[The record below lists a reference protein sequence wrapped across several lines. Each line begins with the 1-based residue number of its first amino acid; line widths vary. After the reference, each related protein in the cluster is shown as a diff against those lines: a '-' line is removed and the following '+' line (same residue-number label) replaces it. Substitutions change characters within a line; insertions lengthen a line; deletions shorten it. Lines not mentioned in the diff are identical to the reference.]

1 MTRFFLLVASACAV
15 LMSTAVQSA
24 EPYPNQPIRLLVP
37 AEAGGGADFIAR
49 LIGPRLSKA
58 LGQSVVIENK
68 SGASGTI
75 AGNAV
80 AKSKPDG
87 YMLVLAQS
95 TSIVSAPHIYKHLTY
110 DPLKDLAPIT
120 LVALVPNLLVV
131 NPDSSVKT
139 VADLLALAKSKPGT
153 VTYGSSGYGSPSH
166 LAGKMFEKIA
176 GVQMLHVP
184 YKGAGP
190 ASTALLG
197 NQIQAMFAPITA
209 ALPLVKS
216 GQLRA
221 LGVTTSERLSAVP
234 DLPTIAES
242 GLPGFDINSWFGLF
256 AHADTPPAII
266 ARLNQAAAET
276 LKDPKVRGAI
286 EGQASEAVGNSTV
299 AFAEFIRDE
308 DGKAIDLIK
317 DTGAKIN

>member
-1 MTRFFLLVASACAV
+1 MIRLPLLASLACAL
-15 LMSTAVQSA
+15 LMGTAAQAQGV
-24 EPYPNQPIRLLVP
+24 YPSQPVRLLVP

-49 LIGPRLSKA
+49 SIGQRLSEA

-87 YMLVLAQS
+87 YMVVLAQS
-95 TSIVSAPHIYKHLTY
+95 TSIVSAPHIYKTLPY

-131 NPDSSVKT
+131 HPDSSVKT
-139 VADLLALAKSKPGT
+139 VADLLALAKAKPGT

-176 GVQMLHVP
+176 GVEMLHVP

-197 NQIQAMFAPITA
+197 NQIQAMFAPITV

-221 LGVTTSERLSAVP
+221 LGVTTAQRLPSTP
-234 DLPTIAES
+234 DIPTVAES
-242 GLPGFDINSWFGLF
+242 GLPGFDINSWFALF
-256 AHADTPPAII
+256 APAGTPPAVIT
-266 ARLNQAAAET
+266 RLNKAVAET
-276 LKDPKVRGAI
+276 LKDSKVRSAI
-286 EGQASEAVGNSTV
+286 ESQAAEPVGNTAQQLAEFVASEN
-299 AFAEFIRDE
+299 
-308 DGKAIDLIK
+308 GKAIELIK
-317 DTGAKIN
+317 DTGAKAS